1 MAANYI
7 SGKKKV
13 GKDILYRI
21 DKFDMKPNLR
31 LTWMFLTGETR

>member
-13 GKDILYRI
+13 SKDILYRI
-21 DKFDMKPNLR
+21 DESVRKPNLR
-31 LTWMFLTGETR
+31 MTWMFLTGETR